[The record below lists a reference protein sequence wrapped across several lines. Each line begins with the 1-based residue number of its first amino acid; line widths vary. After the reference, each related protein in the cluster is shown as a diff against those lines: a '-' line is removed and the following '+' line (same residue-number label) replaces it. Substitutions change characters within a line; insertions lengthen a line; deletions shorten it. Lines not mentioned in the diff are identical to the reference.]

1 MRKLIAPRV
10 SPSPDILEESRNWK
24 TRLEGLEECQLL
36 NDYDAIVT
44 GLTILVDH
52 MDGRAQAVLRKD
64 FTDQDDSSL
73 KTSHEVI
80 SDHEKMTSTTKS
92 TACRFFSTPTGCRQ
106 GNTCKFRHQEGEK
119 KECSYYK
126 KM

>member
-24 TRLEGLEECQLL
+24 TRLEG
-36 NDYDAIVT
+36 